1 MSFKN
6 HRLLTAFLCALFL
19 LASGRAAL
27 AEDFLS
33 AMPDMPLAAGLAEL
47 EDGALVFD
55 KPEGRIVQVTALRD
69 SAAATQNEPQDIAR
83 FYRRALPNLGWLNG
97 APETGGRLTFTRKG
111 ETLRITISADLVIFD
126 LAPSE

>member
-27 AEDFLS
+27 ADDFLS

-83 FYRRALPNLGWLNG
+83 FYRRALPNLGWLIG